1 MGSWQLHDA
10 KNKLSRVIAEAKE
23 AAQFISVR
31 GRETAVV
38 LSIDEY
44 RRLTEPKISFV
55 KFLRES
61 PLAGVELEVERDDD
75 VGREVDL
82 WVS

>member
-10 KNKLSRVIAEAKE
+10 KNKFSRVIAEAKV

-44 RRLTEPKISFV
+44 RRLTKPKTSLV
-55 KFLRES
+55 NFLRAS
-61 PLAGVELEVERDDD
+61 PLARIALEVERDED
-75 VGREVDL
+75 VGREVEL
-82 WVS
+82 